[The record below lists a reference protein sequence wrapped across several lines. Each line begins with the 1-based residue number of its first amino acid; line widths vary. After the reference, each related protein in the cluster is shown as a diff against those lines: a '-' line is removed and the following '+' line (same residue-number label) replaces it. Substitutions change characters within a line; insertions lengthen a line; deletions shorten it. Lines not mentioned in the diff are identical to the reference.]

1 MCVNPIYVVFFECH
15 VIVTNLVRDQE
26 LDRTGSRRKWIW
38 QWCWHWNCETIW
50 SQGFVQ
56 RPDWT
61 VNYLDADTQIS
72 LSRWW
77 QHHATVASLQSLSSF
92 SAVSQMMLDYFP
104 VFVDSYLILLA
115 FLQFFLADHFWDDY
129 PQILQI
135 MFQIINKYGD
145 LDYATNIRNT
155 QSLSIV
161 LWMRD
166 CYKYHMNWM

>member
-1 MCVNPIYVVFFECH
+1 
-15 VIVTNLVRDQE
+15 
-26 LDRTGSRRKWIW
+26 
-38 QWCWHWNCETIW
+38 
-50 SQGFVQ
+50 
-56 RPDWT
+56 
-61 VNYLDADTQIS
+61 
-72 LSRWW
+72 
-77 QHHATVASLQSLSSF
+77 
-92 SAVSQMMLDYFP
+92 MMLDYFP

-166 CYKYHMNWM
+166 CYKYHMN